1 MLLNKATAEQLNH
14 KLQGL
19 AVGNSKVI
27 DDLTVSIISKNP
39 FGYVVSLTKNAGNSN
54 ETEFLLLRGKCGNF
68 IPYAQIQG
76 NEVINAMQISDN
88 SMRICNSTQVLINK
102 LIDKF

>member
-1 MLLNKATAEQLNH
+1 MLLNKATAEQLNQ
-14 KLQGL
+14 KIQGL
-19 AVGNSKVI
+19 AVGNSKSFN
-27 DDLTVSIISKNP
+27 DLTISIISKNR

-68 IPYAQIQG
+68 IPYAQIKG
-76 NEVINAMQISDN
+76 SEVINAMQITN
-88 SMRICNSTQVLINK
+88 NFMRICKKTQSIINK

>member
-1 MLLNKATAEQLNH
+1 MLLNKNTAEQLNH

-27 DDLTVSIISKNP
+27 DDLTVSIITKNP
-39 FGYVVSLTKNAGNSN
+39 FGYVVSLTKNAGNIN

-68 IPYAQIQG
+68 IPYAQIKG
-76 NEVINAMQISDN
+76 SEVINAMQITN
-88 SMRICNSTQVLINK
+88 NFMRICKSTQSIINK